1 MSRFDRRMRGLR
13 PGESTKGRK
22 TNIPTQKPNLIQSQT
37 MSQPQTQQQSFQSTS
52 VLQARA
58 SSLNALSMSDD
69 KNTRIMSSHEI
80 RLNEIDEKF
89 NQLEKAIAMNN
100 SKYDTILN
108 NYENHIKALFGNIN
122 KFNSIIE
129 GFRRFE
135 VIVNETNS
143 RCDILDKKCEK
154 VELFNK
160 ELSKINADISS
171 LKMKWDNVKDE
182 INLEDEK
189 MANID
194 TDLLKKNIE
203 EKLNKMGN
211 VNSEETETETE
222 TETSGAFDKAVE
234 VSRPID
240 SVIEEIKNVEE
251 LAKSESKDILNR
263 IDEKINNN
271 NINVEIIEN
280 DEDDGTTDLDDI
292 KMLVSSTLQSK
303 MGNDEEISQEA

>member
-22 TNIPTQKPNLIQSQT
+22 TNIPTQKPNLMQSQT
-37 MSQPQTQQQSFQSTS
+37 MSQPQSQQQSFQSNS
-52 VLQARA
+52 VVQARA
-58 SSLNALSMSDD
+58 SALNTLSMSDD

-143 RCDILDKKCEK
+143 RCDVLDKKCEK

-182 INLEDEK
+182 INLEDKK

-203 EKLNKMGN
+203 EKLNKMNN
-211 VNSEETETETE
+211 VELKEPEEEPEEET
-222 TETSGAFDKAVE
+222 SDAFDKAVH
-234 VSRPID
+234 VARPID
-240 SVIEEIKNVEE
+240 SVIEEIKNVDE

-303 MGNDEEISQEA
+303 MGDDEEVSQEA